1 MLRGGDEAAHE
12 KPPIIAAARP
22 GWRRIGRAA
31 QARRQWLRQ
40 NAPGPSLQCQPGR
53 RVPREETAPA
63 RGGAPEPSSWDA
75 SRPSWVGW
83 ARRAI
88 SACTGQRSDARC
100 GDLQYVA
107 GDCRWFKAK
116 SATAAVVREG
126 ALRRPR
132 RPPIGDVRIRTGRPT
147 VNYDG
152 RRRFRGWPAGRAGHD
167 MSDGDHRAGPL
178 RTRSRRQA
186 IRTRRRDRA
195 ATVWVCR
202 GREIMTG
209 GGRRHKDEGPDPHQ
223 ERSQSQPG
231 GRQELEVRLLPP
243 IQPEARSHVPGNVGR
258 CGAA

>member
-1 MLRGGDEAAHE
+1 MPDIEHIRGEIE
-12 KPPIIAAARP
+12 RMRARVHRQR
-22 GWRRIGRAA
+22 GEIKQLQRA
-31 QARRQWLRQ
+31 
-40 NAPGPSLQCQPGR
+40 G
-53 RVPREETAPA
+53 TAPA
-63 RGGAPEPSSWDA
+63 RGHRSRLLGTRGR
-75 SRPSWVGW
+75 RPSWVGW
-83 ARRAI
+83 ARRVI
-88 SACTGQRSDARC
+88 SACAGQRSDARC

-126 ALRRPR
+126 ALRRLR

-152 RRRFRGWPAGRAGHD
+152 RRRFRGWPAGRAGHG
-167 MSDGDHRAGPL
+167 MSEGDHRAGPL

-209 GGRRHKDEGPDPHQ
+209 GGRRHKDAAPTATR
-223 ERSQSQPG
+223 RSS
-231 GRQELEVRLLPP
+231 
-243 IQPEARSHVPGNVGR
+243 A
-258 CGAA
+258 GAAPGAGVK

>member
-1 MLRGGDEAAHE
+1 VEAY
-12 KPPIIAAARP
+12 RP
-22 GWRRIGRAA
+22 GRAGSTPVVETERA
-31 QARRQWLRQ
+31 GPVVAMPARSTSSARR
-40 NAPGPSLQCQPGR
+40 NGPSAG
-53 RVPREETAPA
+53 
-63 RGGAPEPSSWDA
+63 GGAPEPSSWDA

-83 ARRAI
+83 ARRVI
-88 SACTGQRSDARC
+88 SACAGQRSDARC

-152 RRRFRGWPAGRAGHD
+152 RRRFRGWPAGRAGHG
-167 MSDGDHRAGPL
+167 MSEGDHRAGPL

>member
-1 MLRGGDEAAHE
+1 MLRGGDEAARE
-12 KPPIIAAARP
+12 TTDNRSGPTRVEAYRP
-22 GWRRIGRAA
+22 GRAGSTPVVETERA
-31 QARRQWLRQ
+31 GPVVAMPARSTSSARR
-40 NAPGPSLQCQPGR
+40 NGPS
-53 RVPREETAPA
+53 A
-63 RGGAPEPSSWDA
+63 GGAPEPSSWDT

-88 SACTGQRSDARC
+88 SACAGQRSDARC

-152 RRRFRGWPAGRAGHD
+152 RRRFRGWPAGRAGHG
-167 MSDGDHRAGPL
+167 MSDGDHRAG
-178 RTRSRRQA
+178 RSEHDPGD
-186 IRTRRRDRA
+186 RRRDRA

-209 GGRRHKDEGPDPHQ
+209 GGRRHKDAAPTATR
-223 ERSQSQPG
+223 RSS
-231 GRQELEVRLLPP
+231 
-243 IQPEARSHVPGNVGR
+243 A
-258 CGAA
+258 GAAPGAGVK

>member
-1 MLRGGDEAAHE
+1 
-12 KPPIIAAARP
+12 
-22 GWRRIGRAA
+22 
-31 QARRQWLRQ
+31 
-40 NAPGPSLQCQPGR
+40 
-53 RVPREETAPA
+53 
-63 RGGAPEPSSWDA
+63 
-75 SRPSWVGW
+75 VGW
-83 ARRAI
+83 ARRVI
-88 SACTGQRSDARC
+88 SACAGQRSDARC